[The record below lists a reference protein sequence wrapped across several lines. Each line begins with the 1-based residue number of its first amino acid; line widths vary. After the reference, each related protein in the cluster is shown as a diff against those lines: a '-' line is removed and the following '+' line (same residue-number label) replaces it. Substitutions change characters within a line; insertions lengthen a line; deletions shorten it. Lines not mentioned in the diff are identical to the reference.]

1 MGRKAL
7 KRLRKKRR
15 TIKLRKAPAQASPP
29 VPPVDLVRFM
39 MANNSASNN
48 IAQNNHE
55 ELLMMRM
62 ASEKKNQEMESYK
75 RQIDME
81 LQKQKDII
89 SERARLDKE
98 NKNMLSELKK
108 QIESDK
114 FMEDA
119 TRENND
125 VKNKLEL
132 QNVKHEHKMN
142 IQTQKNEVTEQE
154 IQRQKELNK
163 KQEENVKLKRE
174 LEIIKQKNNELNN
187 QIKNN
192 DLYNNNLQLKDEI
205 KRLKS
210 ENEAYDELI
219 KTDEFVKSA
228 DNHKKYILELE
239 KQKFDSELKDQV
251 YKKRREVLLN
261 YANIPE
267 ISEEQWTAM
276 QNKLKESIQSS
287 IVKEM
292 EFKKQQEEFNK
303 KEDETNHY
311 KELLDQQTK
320 KMHEAEI
327 EKVRAEKKI
336 EKMKNKSEL
345 ADEMKEAIEYEATQR
360 MDIEEINK
368 KTDLAKKAME
378 VYQESLAVNAQ
389 NKYIKDNGL
398 KNAKVLAEMKQ
409 KIVETEYSN
418 NAIKEYSDLL
428 DQLQKAEATNSVAAK
443 MYNFTDKFTDYRT
456 SVPAAKILIEQMGYY
471 NNSFD
476 KRRNLVDSLEARI
489 AQNPNVWSYM
499 VKKYNQLEDVR
510 NHYSF
515 QTLPYL
521 TEIINNMDQTINEFK
536 ENNWAL
542 S

>member
-15 TIKLRKAPAQASPP
+15 TIKLRKAPAQAS
-29 VPPVDLVRFM
+29 PPVDLVRFM

-174 LEIIKQKNNELNN
+174 LEIIKQKNSELNN

-192 DLYNNNLQLKDEI
+192 DLYNNNLQLEDEI

-219 KTDEFVKSA
+219 ETDEFVKSA

-267 ISEEQWTAM
+267 ISEKQWTEM

-303 KEDETNHY
+303 KEAETNHY

-327 EKVRAEKKI
+327 EKVRAEKRLEKI
-336 EKMKNKSEL
+336 NNKSEL
-345 ADEMKEAIEYEATQR
+345 ADEMKKAIEYEATQR

-378 VYQESLAVNAQ
+378 VYQESLVVNAQ

-398 KNAKVLAEMKQ
+398 KNAKELAEMKQ

-443 MYNFTDKFTDYRT
+443 MYNFTDNFTDYRT
-456 SVPAAKILIEQMGYY
+456 GVPAAKILIEQMGYY

-499 VKKYNQLEDVR
+499 VKNHNELEDVR

>member
-15 TIKLRKAPAQASPP
+15 TIKLRKAPAQAS
-29 VPPVDLVRFM
+29 PPVDLVRFM

-267 ISEEQWTAM
+267 ISEKQWTEM

-303 KEDETNHY
+303 KEAETNHY

-327 EKVRAEKKI
+327 EKVRAEKRLEKI
-336 EKMKNKSEL
+336 NNKSEL

-378 VYQESLAVNAQ
+378 VYQESLVVNAQ

-398 KNAKVLAEMKQ
+398 KNAKELAEMKQ

-443 MYNFTDKFTDYRT
+443 MYNFTDNFTDYRT
-456 SVPAAKILIEQMGYY
+456 GVPAAKILIEQMGYY
-471 NNSFD
+471 KNSFEN
-476 KRRNLVDSLEARI
+476 KRKLVDSLEARI

-499 VKKYNQLEDVR
+499 VKNHNELEDVR

>member
-15 TIKLRKAPAQASPP
+15 TIKLRKAPAQAS
-29 VPPVDLVRFM
+29 PPVDLVRFM

-267 ISEEQWTAM
+267 ISEKQWTEM

-303 KEDETNHY
+303 KEAETNHY

-327 EKVRAEKKI
+327 EKVRAEKRLEKI
-336 EKMKNKSEL
+336 NNKSEL

-378 VYQESLAVNAQ
+378 VYQESLVVNAQ

-398 KNAKVLAEMKQ
+398 KNAKELAEMKQ

-443 MYNFTDKFTDYRT
+443 MYNFTDNFTDYRT
-456 SVPAAKILIEQMGYY
+456 GVPAAKILIEQMGYY
-471 NNSFD
+471 KNSFEN
-476 KRRNLVDSLEARI
+476 RRKLVDSLEARI

-499 VKKYNQLEDVR
+499 VKNHNELEDVR

>member
-15 TIKLRKAPAQASPP
+15 TIKLRKAPAQAS
-29 VPPVDLVRFM
+29 PPVDLVRFM

-267 ISEEQWTAM
+267 ISEKQWTEM
-276 QNKLKESIQSS
+276 QNKLKQSIQSS
-287 IVKEM
+287 IVQEM

-303 KEDETNHY
+303 KEAETNHY

-327 EKVRAEKKI
+327 EKVRAEKRLEKI
-336 EKMKNKSEL
+336 NNKSEL

-378 VYQESLAVNAQ
+378 VYQESLVVNAQ

-398 KNAKVLAEMKQ
+398 KNAKELAEMKQ

-428 DQLQKAEATNSVAAK
+428 DQLQKAEATNSVTAK

-456 SVPAAKILIEQMGYY
+456 GVPAAKILIEQMGYY
-471 NNSFD
+471 KNSFD

>member
-187 QIKNN
+187 QIKKN

-219 KTDEFVKSA
+219 ETDEFVKSA

-267 ISEEQWTAM
+267 ISEKQWTEM

-303 KEDETNHY
+303 KEAETNHY
-311 KELLDQQTK
+311 KELLEQQTK

-327 EKVRAEKKI
+327 EKVRAEKRLEKI
-336 EKMKNKSEL
+336 NNKSEL

-368 KTDLAKKAME
+368 KTDLAKRAME
-378 VYQESLAVNAQ
+378 VYQESLVVNAQ

-398 KNAKVLAEMKQ
+398 KNAKELAEMKQ

-443 MYNFTDKFTDYRT
+443 MYNFTDNFTDYRT
-456 SVPAAKILIEQMGYY
+456 GVPAAKILIEQMGYY
-471 NNSFD
+471 KNSFEN
-476 KRRNLVDSLEARI
+476 RRKLVDSLEARI

-499 VKKYNQLEDVR
+499 VKKHNELEDVR

-521 TEIINNMDQTINEFK
+521 TEIINNMDKTINEFK

>member
-15 TIKLRKAPAQASPP
+15 TIKLRKAPAQAS
-29 VPPVDLVRFM
+29 PPVDLVRFM

-192 DLYNNNLQLKDEI
+192 DLYNNNLQLEDEI

-267 ISEEQWTAM
+267 ITEEQWTSM

-303 KEDETNHY
+303 KEAETNHY

-327 EKVRAEKKI
+327 EKVRAEKRLEKI
-336 EKMKNKSEL
+336 NNKSEL

-378 VYQESLAVNAQ
+378 VYQESLVVNAQ

-398 KNAKVLAEMKQ
+398 KNAKELAEMKQ

-443 MYNFTDKFTDYRT
+443 MYNFTDNFTDYRT
-456 SVPAAKILIEQMGYY
+456 GVPAAKILIEQMGYY
-471 NNSFD
+471 KNSFEN
-476 KRRNLVDSLEARI
+476 RRNLVDSLEARI

-499 VKKYNQLEDVR
+499 VKKHNELEDVR

-521 TEIINNMDQTINEFK
+521 TEIINNMDKTINEFK

>member
-15 TIKLRKAPAQASPP
+15 TIKLRKAPAQAS
-29 VPPVDLVRFM
+29 PPVDLVRFM

-174 LEIIKQKNNELNN
+174 LEIIKQKNSELNN

-192 DLYNNNLQLKDEI
+192 DLYNNNLQLEDEI

-267 ISEEQWTAM
+267 ISEKQWTEM

-303 KEDETNHY
+303 KEAETNHY

-327 EKVRAEKKI
+327 EKVRAEKRLEKI
-336 EKMKNKSEL
+336 NNKSEL

-368 KTDLAKKAME
+368 KTDLAKRAME
-378 VYQESLAVNAQ
+378 VYQESLVVNAQ

-398 KNAKVLAEMKQ
+398 KNAKELAEMKQ

-443 MYNFTDKFTDYRT
+443 MYNFTDNFTDYRT
-456 SVPAAKILIEQMGYY
+456 GVPAAKILIEQMGYY
-471 NNSFD
+471 KNSFEN
-476 KRRNLVDSLEARI
+476 KRKLVDSLEARI

-499 VKKYNQLEDVR
+499 VKKHNELEDVR

-521 TEIINNMDQTINEFK
+521 TEIINNMDKTINEFK

>member
-15 TIKLRKAPAQASPP
+15 TIKLRKAPAQAS
-29 VPPVDLVRFM
+29 PPVDLVRFM

-174 LEIIKQKNNELNN
+174 LEIIKQKNSELNN

-267 ISEEQWTAM
+267 ISEKQWTEM
-276 QNKLKESIQSS
+276 QNKLKQSIQSS
-287 IVKEM
+287 IVQEM

-303 KEDETNHY
+303 KEAETNHY

-327 EKVRAEKKI
+327 EKVRAEKRLEKI
-336 EKMKNKSEL
+336 NNKSEL

-378 VYQESLAVNAQ
+378 VYQESLVVNAQ

-398 KNAKVLAEMKQ
+398 KNAKELAEMKQ

-443 MYNFTDKFTDYRT
+443 MYNFTDNFTDYRT
-456 SVPAAKILIEQMGYY
+456 GVPAAKILIEQMGYY
-471 NNSFD
+471 KNSFEN
-476 KRRNLVDSLEARI
+476 RRKLVDSLEARI

-499 VKKYNQLEDVR
+499 VKKYNELEDVR

-521 TEIINNMDQTINEFK
+521 TEIINNMDKTINEFK

>member
-15 TIKLRKAPAQASPP
+15 TIKLRKAPAQAS
-29 VPPVDLVRFM
+29 PPVDLVRFM

-267 ISEEQWTAM
+267 ISEKQWTEM

-303 KEDETNHY
+303 KEAETNHY

-327 EKVRAEKKI
+327 EKVRAEKRLEKI
-336 EKMKNKSEL
+336 NNKSAL

-368 KTDLAKKAME
+368 KTDLAKRAME
-378 VYQESLAVNAQ
+378 VYQESLVVNAQ

-398 KNAKVLAEMKQ
+398 KNAKELAEMKQ

-443 MYNFTDKFTDYRT
+443 MYNFTDNFTDYRT
-456 SVPAAKILIEQMGYY
+456 GVPAAKILIEQMGYY
-471 NNSFD
+471 KNSFEN
-476 KRRNLVDSLEARI
+476 KRKLVDSLEARI

-499 VKKYNQLEDVR
+499 VKKHNELEDVR

-521 TEIINNMDQTINEFK
+521 TEIINNMDKTINEFK

>member
-15 TIKLRKAPAQASPP
+15 TIKLRKAPAQAS
-29 VPPVDLVRFM
+29 PPVDLVRFM

-174 LEIIKQKNNELNN
+174 LEIIKQKNSELNN

-192 DLYNNNLQLKDEI
+192 DLYNNNLQLEDEI

-267 ISEEQWTAM
+267 ISEKQWTEM

-303 KEDETNHY
+303 KEAETNHY

-368 KTDLAKKAME
+368 KTDLAKRAME
-378 VYQESLAVNAQ
+378 VYQESLVVNAQ

-398 KNAKVLAEMKQ
+398 KNAKELAEMKQ

-471 NNSFD
+471 KNSFD

-499 VKKYNQLEDVR
+499 VKNHNELEDVR

-521 TEIINNMDQTINEFK
+521 TEIINNMDKTINEFK

>member
-15 TIKLRKAPAQASPP
+15 TIKLRKAPAQAS
-29 VPPVDLVRFM
+29 PPVDLVRFM

-174 LEIIKQKNNELNN
+174 LEIIKQKNSELNN

-192 DLYNNNLQLKDEI
+192 DLYNNNLQLEDEI

-267 ISEEQWTAM
+267 ISEKQWTEM
-276 QNKLKESIQSS
+276 QNKLKQSIQSS
-287 IVKEM
+287 IVQEM
-292 EFKKQQEEFNK
+292 EFKKQQEEFSK
-303 KEDETNHY
+303 KEAETNHY
-311 KELLDQQTK
+311 KELLEQQTK
-320 KMHEAEI
+320 KLHEAEI
-327 EKVRAEKKI
+327 EKVRAEKRLEKI
-336 EKMKNKSEL
+336 NNKSAL
-345 ADEMKEAIEYEATQR
+345 ADEMKEALEYEATQR

-378 VYQESLAVNAQ
+378 VYQESLVVNAQ

-398 KNAKVLAEMKQ
+398 KNAKELAEMKQ

-443 MYNFTDKFTDYRT
+443 MYNFTDNFTDYRT
-456 SVPAAKILIEQMGYY
+456 GVPAAKILIEQMGYY
-471 NNSFD
+471 KNSFEN
-476 KRRNLVDSLEARI
+476 RRKLVDSLEARI

-499 VKKYNQLEDVR
+499 VKKHNELEDVR

-521 TEIINNMDQTINEFK
+521 TEIINNMDKTINEFK

>member
-15 TIKLRKAPAQASPP
+15 TIKLRKAPAQAS
-29 VPPVDLVRFM
+29 PPVDLVRFM

-174 LEIIKQKNNELNN
+174 LEIIKQKNSELNN

-267 ISEEQWTAM
+267 ISEKQWTEM

-303 KEDETNHY
+303 KEAETNHY

-327 EKVRAEKKI
+327 EKVRAEKRLEKI
-336 EKMKNKSEL
+336 NNKSEL

-378 VYQESLAVNAQ
+378 VYQESLVVNAQ

-398 KNAKVLAEMKQ
+398 KNAKELAEMKQ

-471 NNSFD
+471 KNSFD

-499 VKKYNQLEDVR
+499 VKNHNELEDVR

-521 TEIINNMDQTINEFK
+521 TEIINNMDKTINEFK
-536 ENNWAL
+536 ASNWPL

>member
-15 TIKLRKAPAQASPP
+15 TIKLRKAPAQAS
-29 VPPVDLVRFM
+29 PPVDLVRFM

-267 ISEEQWTAM
+267 ISEKQWTAM

-303 KEDETNHY
+303 KEAETNHY

-327 EKVRAEKKI
+327 EKVRAEKRLEKI
-336 EKMKNKSEL
+336 NNKSEL

-378 VYQESLAVNAQ
+378 VYQESLVVNAQ
-389 NKYIKDNGL
+389 NEYIKDNGL
-398 KNAKVLAEMKQ
+398 KNAKELAEMKQ

-456 SVPAAKILIEQMGYY
+456 GVPAAKILIEQMGYY
-471 NNSFD
+471 KNSFEN
-476 KRRNLVDSLEARI
+476 KRKLVDSLEARI

-499 VKKYNQLEDVR
+499 VKKYNELEDVR

-521 TEIINNMDQTINEFK
+521 TEIINNMDKTINEFK
-536 ENNWAL
+536 ASNWPL

>member
-15 TIKLRKAPAQASPP
+15 TIKLRKAPAQAS
-29 VPPVDLVRFM
+29 PPVDLVRFM

-174 LEIIKQKNNELNN
+174 LEIIKQKNSELNN

-267 ISEEQWTAM
+267 ISEKQWTEM

-303 KEDETNHY
+303 KEAETNHY

-327 EKVRAEKKI
+327 EKVRAEKRI

-368 KTDLAKKAME
+368 KTDLAKRAME
-378 VYQESLAVNAQ
+378 VYQESLVVNAQ

-398 KNAKVLAEMKQ
+398 KNAKELAEMKQ

-428 DQLQKAEATNSVAAK
+428 DQLQKAEAANSVAAK

-456 SVPAAKILIEQMGYY
+456 GVPAAKILIEQMGYY
-471 NNSFD
+471 KNSFEN
-476 KRRNLVDSLEARI
+476 RRNLVDSLEARI

-499 VKKYNQLEDVR
+499 VKKYNELEDVR

-521 TEIINNMDQTINEFK
+521 TEIINNMDKTINEFK

>member
-15 TIKLRKAPAQASPP
+15 TIKLRKAPAQAS
-29 VPPVDLVRFM
+29 PPVDLVRFM

-174 LEIIKQKNNELNN
+174 LEIIKQKNSELNN

-267 ISEEQWTAM
+267 ISEKQWTAM

-303 KEDETNHY
+303 KEAETNHY

-327 EKVRAEKKI
+327 EKVRAEKRLEKI
-336 EKMKNKSEL
+336 NNKSEL

-378 VYQESLAVNAQ
+378 VYQESLVVNAQ

-398 KNAKVLAEMKQ
+398 KNAKELAEMKQ

-443 MYNFTDKFTDYRT
+443 MYNFTDNFTDYRT
-456 SVPAAKILIEQMGYY
+456 GVPAAKILIEQMGYY
-471 NNSFD
+471 KNSFD

-499 VKKYNQLEDVR
+499 VKNHNELEDVR

>member
-15 TIKLRKAPAQASPP
+15 TIKLRKAPAQAS
-29 VPPVDLVRFM
+29 PPVDLVRFM

-192 DLYNNNLQLKDEI
+192 DLYNNNLQLEDEI

-267 ISEEQWTAM
+267 ISEKQWTEM
-276 QNKLKESIQSS
+276 QNKLKQSIQSS

-303 KEDETNHY
+303 KEAETNHY

-327 EKVRAEKKI
+327 EKVRAEKRLEKI
-336 EKMKNKSEL
+336 NNKSEL

-368 KTDLAKKAME
+368 KTDLAKRAME
-378 VYQESLAVNAQ
+378 VYQESLVVNAQ

-398 KNAKVLAEMKQ
+398 KNAKELAEMKQ

-443 MYNFTDKFTDYRT
+443 MYNFTDNFTDYRT
-456 SVPAAKILIEQMGYY
+456 GVPAAKILIEQMGYY
-471 NNSFD
+471 KNSFD

-499 VKKYNQLEDVR
+499 VKNHNELEDVR

-521 TEIINNMDQTINEFK
+521 TEIINNMDKTINEFK

>member
-15 TIKLRKAPAQASPP
+15 TIKLRKAPAQAS
-29 VPPVDLVRFM
+29 PPVDLVRFM

-267 ISEEQWTAM
+267 ISEKQWTEM
-276 QNKLKESIQSS
+276 QNKLKQSIQSS
-287 IVKEM
+287 IVQEM

-303 KEDETNHY
+303 KEAETNHY

-327 EKVRAEKKI
+327 EKVRAEKRLEKI
-336 EKMKNKSEL
+336 NNKSEL

-368 KTDLAKKAME
+368 KTDLAKRAME
-378 VYQESLAVNAQ
+378 VYQESLVVNAQ

-398 KNAKVLAEMKQ
+398 KNAKELAEMKQ

-471 NNSFD
+471 KNSFEN
-476 KRRNLVDSLEARI
+476 RRNLVDSLEARI

-499 VKKYNQLEDVR
+499 VKNHNELEDVR

-521 TEIINNMDQTINEFK
+521 TEIINNMDKTINEFK
-536 ENNWAL
+536 ASNWPL

>member
-154 IQRQKELNK
+154 IKRQKELNK

-187 QIKNN
+187 QIKKN

-219 KTDEFVKSA
+219 ETDEFVKSA

-267 ISEEQWTAM
+267 ISEKQWTAM
-276 QNKLKESIQSS
+276 QNKLKQSIQSS

-303 KEDETNHY
+303 KEAETNHY
-311 KELLDQQTK
+311 KELLEQQTK

-327 EKVRAEKKI
+327 EKVRAEKRL
-336 EKMKNKSEL
+336 EKMNNKSVL
-345 ADEMKEAIEYEATQR
+345 ADEMKEALEYEATQR

-378 VYQESLAVNAQ
+378 VYQESLVVNAQ

-398 KNAKVLAEMKQ
+398 KNAKELAEMKQ

-443 MYNFTDKFTDYRT
+443 MYNFTDNFTDYRT
-456 SVPAAKILIEQMGYY
+456 GVPAAKTLIEQMGYY
-471 NNSFD
+471 KNSFEN
-476 KRRNLVDSLEARI
+476 RRKLVDSLEARI

-499 VKKYNQLEDVR
+499 VKKYNDLEYVR

-521 TEIINNMDQTINEFK
+521 TEIINNMDKTINEFK

>member
-15 TIKLRKAPAQASPP
+15 TIKLRKAPAQAS
-29 VPPVDLVRFM
+29 PPVDLVRFM

-267 ISEEQWTAM
+267 ISEKQWTEM

-303 KEDETNHY
+303 KEAETNHY

-327 EKVRAEKKI
+327 EKVRAEKRLEKI
-336 EKMKNKSEL
+336 NNKSEL

-368 KTDLAKKAME
+368 KTDLAKRAME
-378 VYQESLAVNAQ
+378 VYQESLVVNAQ

-398 KNAKVLAEMKQ
+398 KNAKELAEMKQ

-428 DQLQKAEATNSVAAK
+428 DQLQKAEAANSVAAK

-456 SVPAAKILIEQMGYY
+456 GVPAAKILIEQMGYY
-471 NNSFD
+471 KNSFEN
-476 KRRNLVDSLEARI
+476 KRKLVDSLEARI

-499 VKKYNQLEDVR
+499 VKKHNELEDVR

-521 TEIINNMDQTINEFK
+521 TEIINNMDKTINEFK

>member
-15 TIKLRKAPAQASPP
+15 TIKLRKAPAQAS
-29 VPPVDLVRFM
+29 PPVDLVRFM

-174 LEIIKQKNNELNN
+174 LEIIKQKNSELNN

-267 ISEEQWTAM
+267 ISEKQWTEM

-303 KEDETNHY
+303 KEAETNHY

-327 EKVRAEKKI
+327 EKVRAEKRL
-336 EKMKNKSEL
+336 EKMNNKSEL

-378 VYQESLAVNAQ
+378 VYQESLVVNAQ

-398 KNAKVLAEMKQ
+398 KNAKELAEMKQ

-456 SVPAAKILIEQMGYY
+456 GVPAAKILIEQMGYY
-471 NNSFD
+471 KNSFD

-499 VKKYNQLEDVR
+499 VKKHNELEDVR

-521 TEIINNMDQTINEFK
+521 TEIINNMDKTINEFK

>member
-15 TIKLRKAPAQASPP
+15 TIKLRKAPAQAS
-29 VPPVDLVRFM
+29 PPVDLVRFM

-187 QIKNN
+187 QIKKN

-219 KTDEFVKSA
+219 ETDEFVKSA

-267 ISEEQWTAM
+267 ISEKQWTAM

-303 KEDETNHY
+303 KEAETNHY

-327 EKVRAEKKI
+327 EKVRAEKRL
-336 EKMKNKSEL
+336 EKMNNKSEL

-378 VYQESLAVNAQ
+378 VYQESLVVNAQ

-398 KNAKVLAEMKQ
+398 KNAKELAEMKQ

-443 MYNFTDKFTDYRT
+443 MYNFTDNFTDYRT
-456 SVPAAKILIEQMGYY
+456 GVPAAKILIEQMGYY
-471 NNSFD
+471 KNSFEN
-476 KRRNLVDSLEARI
+476 KRKLVDSLEARI

-499 VKKYNQLEDVR
+499 VKKYNELEDVR

>member
-15 TIKLRKAPAQASPP
+15 TIKLRKAPAQAS
-29 VPPVDLVRFM
+29 PPVDLVRFM

-174 LEIIKQKNNELNN
+174 LEIIKQKNSELNN

-267 ISEEQWTAM
+267 ISEKQWTEM

-303 KEDETNHY
+303 KEAETNHY
-311 KELLDQQTK
+311 KELLEQQTK

-327 EKVRAEKKI
+327 EKVRAEKRLEKI
-336 EKMKNKSEL
+336 NNKSEL
-345 ADEMKEAIEYEATQR
+345 ADEMKEALEYEATQR

-368 KTDLAKKAME
+368 KTDLAKRAME
-378 VYQESLAVNAQ
+378 VYQESLVVNAQ

-398 KNAKVLAEMKQ
+398 KNAKELAEMKQ

-471 NNSFD
+471 KNSFD

-521 TEIINNMDQTINEFK
+521 TEIINNMDKTINEFK

>member
-15 TIKLRKAPAQASPP
+15 TIKLRKAPAQAS
-29 VPPVDLVRFM
+29 PPVDLVRFM

-174 LEIIKQKNNELNN
+174 LEIIKQKNSELNN

-192 DLYNNNLQLKDEI
+192 DLYNNNLQLEDEI

-267 ISEEQWTAM
+267 ISEKQWTEM
-276 QNKLKESIQSS
+276 QNKLKQSIQSS
-287 IVKEM
+287 IVQEM

-303 KEDETNHY
+303 KEAETNHY

-327 EKVRAEKKI
+327 EKVRAEKRLEKI
-336 EKMKNKSEL
+336 NNKSEL

-378 VYQESLAVNAQ
+378 VYQESLVVNAQ

-398 KNAKVLAEMKQ
+398 KNAKELAEMKQ

-428 DQLQKAEATNSVAAK
+428 DQLQKAEAANSVAAK
-443 MYNFTDKFTDYRT
+443 MYNFTDNFTDYRT
-456 SVPAAKILIEQMGYY
+456 GVPAAKILIEQMGYY
-471 NNSFD
+471 KNSFEN
-476 KRRNLVDSLEARI
+476 RRKLVDSLEARI

-499 VKKYNQLEDVR
+499 VKKHNELEDVR

>member
-29 VPPVDLVRFM
+29 VDLVRFM

-48 IAQNNHE
+48 TAQNNHE

-187 QIKNN
+187 QIKKN

-219 KTDEFVKSA
+219 ETDEFVKSA

-267 ISEEQWTAM
+267 ISEKQWTAM
-276 QNKLKESIQSS
+276 QNKLKQSIQSS
-287 IVKEM
+287 IVQEM

-303 KEDETNHY
+303 KEAETNHY

-345 ADEMKEAIEYEATQR
+345 ADEMKEALEYEATQR
-360 MDIEEINK
+360 MDIDEINK
-368 KTDLAKKAME
+368 KNDLAKKAME
-378 VYQESLAVNAQ
+378 VYQESLVVNAQ

-398 KNAKVLAEMKQ
+398 KNAKELAEMKQ

-443 MYNFTDKFTDYRT
+443 MYNFTDNFTDYRT
-456 SVPAAKILIEQMGYY
+456 GVPAAKTLIEQMGYY
-471 NNSFD
+471 KNSFEN
-476 KRRNLVDSLEARI
+476 KRKLVDSLEARI

-499 VKKYNQLEDVR
+499 VKNHNELEDVR

>member
-15 TIKLRKAPAQASPP
+15 TIKLRKAPAQAS
-29 VPPVDLVRFM
+29 PPVDLVRFM

-174 LEIIKQKNNELNN
+174 LEIIKQKNSELNN

-267 ISEEQWTAM
+267 ISEKQWTEM

-303 KEDETNHY
+303 KEAETNHY

-327 EKVRAEKKI
+327 EKVRAEKRLEKI
-336 EKMKNKSEL
+336 NNKSEL

-378 VYQESLAVNAQ
+378 VYQESLVVNAQ

-398 KNAKVLAEMKQ
+398 KNAKELAEMKQ

-456 SVPAAKILIEQMGYY
+456 GVPAAKILIEQMGYY
-471 NNSFD
+471 KNSFEN
-476 KRRNLVDSLEARI
+476 RRNLVDSLEARI

-499 VKKYNQLEDVR
+499 VKKHNELEDVR

-521 TEIINNMDQTINEFK
+521 TEIINNMDKTINEFK

>member
-15 TIKLRKAPAQASPP
+15 TIKLRKAPAQAS
-29 VPPVDLVRFM
+29 PPVDLVRFM

-174 LEIIKQKNNELNN
+174 LEIIKQKNSELNN

-267 ISEEQWTAM
+267 ISEKQWTEM

-303 KEDETNHY
+303 KEAETNHY

-327 EKVRAEKKI
+327 EKVRAEKRLEKI
-336 EKMKNKSEL
+336 NNKSEL

-378 VYQESLAVNAQ
+378 VYQESLVVNAQ

-398 KNAKVLAEMKQ
+398 KNAKELAEMKQ

-443 MYNFTDKFTDYRT
+443 MYNFTDNFTDYRT
-456 SVPAAKILIEQMGYY
+456 GVPAAKILIEQMGYY
-471 NNSFD
+471 KNSFD

-521 TEIINNMDQTINEFK
+521 TEIINNMDKTINEFK

>member
-15 TIKLRKAPAQASPP
+15 TIKLRKAPAQAS
-29 VPPVDLVRFM
+29 PPVDLVRFM

-192 DLYNNNLQLKDEI
+192 DLYNNNLQLEDEI

-267 ISEEQWTAM
+267 ISEKQWTEM

-287 IVKEM
+287 IVQEM

-303 KEDETNHY
+303 KEAETNHY

-327 EKVRAEKKI
+327 EKVRAEKRLEKI
-336 EKMKNKSEL
+336 NNKSEL

-378 VYQESLAVNAQ
+378 VYQESLVVNAQ

-398 KNAKVLAEMKQ
+398 KNAKELAEMKQ

-428 DQLQKAEATNSVAAK
+428 DQLQKAEAANSVAAK

-471 NNSFD
+471 KNSFD

-499 VKKYNQLEDVR
+499 VKNHNELEDVR

-521 TEIINNMDQTINEFK
+521 TEIINNMDKTINEFK

>member
-15 TIKLRKAPAQASPP
+15 TIKLRKAPAQAS
-29 VPPVDLVRFM
+29 PPVDLVRFM

-174 LEIIKQKNNELNN
+174 LEIIKQKNSELNN

-192 DLYNNNLQLKDEI
+192 DLYNNNLQLEDEI

-267 ISEEQWTAM
+267 ISEKQWTAM

-303 KEDETNHY
+303 KEAETNHY

-327 EKVRAEKKI
+327 EKVRAEKRL
-336 EKMKNKSEL
+336 EKMNNKSVL
-345 ADEMKEAIEYEATQR
+345 ADEMKEALEYEATQR

-378 VYQESLAVNAQ
+378 VYQESLVVNAQ

-398 KNAKVLAEMKQ
+398 KNAKELAEMKQ

-443 MYNFTDKFTDYRT
+443 MYNFTDNFTDYRT
-456 SVPAAKILIEQMGYY
+456 GVPAAKILIEQMGYY

-499 VKKYNQLEDVR
+499 VKKYNELEDVR

>member
-15 TIKLRKAPAQASPP
+15 TIKLRKAPAQAS
-29 VPPVDLVRFM
+29 PPVDLVRFM

-174 LEIIKQKNNELNN
+174 LEIIKQKNSELNN

-267 ISEEQWTAM
+267 ISEKQWTAM

-303 KEDETNHY
+303 KEAETNHY

-327 EKVRAEKKI
+327 EKVRAEKRLEKI
-336 EKMKNKSEL
+336 NNKSEL

-378 VYQESLAVNAQ
+378 VYQESLVVNAQ

-398 KNAKVLAEMKQ
+398 KNAKELAEMKQ

-443 MYNFTDKFTDYRT
+443 MYNFTDNFTDYRT
-456 SVPAAKILIEQMGYY
+456 GVPAAKILIEQMGYY
-471 NNSFD
+471 KNSFEN
-476 KRRNLVDSLEARI
+476 KRKLVDSLEARI

-499 VKKYNQLEDVR
+499 VKKHNELEDVR

-521 TEIINNMDQTINEFK
+521 TEIINNMDKTINEFK

>member
-15 TIKLRKAPAQASPP
+15 TIKLRKAPAQAS
-29 VPPVDLVRFM
+29 PPVDLVRFM

-192 DLYNNNLQLKDEI
+192 DLYNNNLQLEDEI

-267 ISEEQWTAM
+267 ISEKQWTEM

-303 KEDETNHY
+303 KEAETNHY

-327 EKVRAEKKI
+327 EKVRAEKRLEKI
-336 EKMKNKSEL
+336 NNKSEL

-378 VYQESLAVNAQ
+378 VYQESLVVNAQ
-389 NKYIKDNGL
+389 NEYIKDNGL
-398 KNAKVLAEMKQ
+398 KNAKELAEMKQ

-471 NNSFD
+471 KNSFEN
-476 KRRNLVDSLEARI
+476 RRKLVDSLEARI

-499 VKKYNQLEDVR
+499 VKKYNELEDVR

>member
-15 TIKLRKAPAQASPP
+15 TIKLRKAPAQAS
-29 VPPVDLVRFM
+29 PPVDLVRFM

-192 DLYNNNLQLKDEI
+192 DLYNNNLQLEDEI

-267 ISEEQWTAM
+267 ISEKQWTEM

-303 KEDETNHY
+303 KEAETNHY

-327 EKVRAEKKI
+327 EKVRAEKRL
-336 EKMKNKSEL
+336 EKMNNKSAL
-345 ADEMKEAIEYEATQR
+345 ADEMKEALEYEATQR

-378 VYQESLAVNAQ
+378 VYQESLVVNAQ

-398 KNAKVLAEMKQ
+398 KNAKELAEMKQ

-443 MYNFTDKFTDYRT
+443 MYNFTDNFTDYRT
-456 SVPAAKILIEQMGYY
+456 GVPAAKILIEQMGYY
-471 NNSFD
+471 KNSFD

-521 TEIINNMDQTINEFK
+521 TEIINNMDKTINEFK

>member
-15 TIKLRKAPAQASPP
+15 TIKLRKAPAQAS
-29 VPPVDLVRFM
+29 PPVDLVRFM

-174 LEIIKQKNNELNN
+174 LEIIKQKNSELNN

-267 ISEEQWTAM
+267 ISEKQWTEM

-303 KEDETNHY
+303 KEAETNHY

-327 EKVRAEKKI
+327 EKVRAEKRLEKI
-336 EKMKNKSEL
+336 NNKSEL

-378 VYQESLAVNAQ
+378 VYQESLVVNAQ

-398 KNAKVLAEMKQ
+398 KNAKELAEMKQ

-443 MYNFTDKFTDYRT
+443 MYNFTDNFTDYRT
-456 SVPAAKILIEQMGYY
+456 GVPAAKILIEQMGYY
-471 NNSFD
+471 KNSFEN
-476 KRRNLVDSLEARI
+476 RRKLVDSLEARI

-499 VKKYNQLEDVR
+499 VKKYNELEDVR

-521 TEIINNMDQTINEFK
+521 TEIINNMDKTINEFK

>member
-15 TIKLRKAPAQASPP
+15 TIKLRKAPAQAS
-29 VPPVDLVRFM
+29 PPVDLVRFM

-174 LEIIKQKNNELNN
+174 LEIIKQKNSELNN

-267 ISEEQWTAM
+267 ISEKQWTEM

-287 IVKEM
+287 IVQEM

-303 KEDETNHY
+303 KEAETNHY

-327 EKVRAEKKI
+327 EKVRAEKRLEKI
-336 EKMKNKSEL
+336 NNKSEL

-378 VYQESLAVNAQ
+378 VYQESLVVNAQ

-398 KNAKVLAEMKQ
+398 KNAKELAEMKQ

-456 SVPAAKILIEQMGYY
+456 GVPAAKILIEQMGYY
-471 NNSFD
+471 KNSFEN
-476 KRRNLVDSLEARI
+476 RRKLVDSLEARI

-499 VKKYNQLEDVR
+499 VKKYNELEDVR

-521 TEIINNMDQTINEFK
+521 TEIINNMDKTINEFK

>member
-15 TIKLRKAPAQASPP
+15 TIKLRKAPAQAS
-29 VPPVDLVRFM
+29 PPVDLVRFM

-174 LEIIKQKNNELNN
+174 LEIIKQKNSELNN

-267 ISEEQWTAM
+267 ISEKQWTEM

-303 KEDETNHY
+303 KEAETNHY

-327 EKVRAEKKI
+327 EKVRAEKRLEKI
-336 EKMKNKSEL
+336 NNKSEL

-368 KTDLAKKAME
+368 KTDLAKRAME
-378 VYQESLAVNAQ
+378 VYQESLVVNAQ

-398 KNAKVLAEMKQ
+398 KNAKELAEMKQ

-428 DQLQKAEATNSVAAK
+428 DQLQKAEAANSVAAK

-456 SVPAAKILIEQMGYY
+456 GVPAAKILIEQMGYY
-471 NNSFD
+471 KNSFEN
-476 KRRNLVDSLEARI
+476 RRKLVDSLEARI

-499 VKKYNQLEDVR
+499 VKKYNELEDVR

-521 TEIINNMDQTINEFK
+521 TEIINNMDKTINEFK

>member
-15 TIKLRKAPAQASPP
+15 TIKLRKAPAQAS
-29 VPPVDLVRFM
+29 PPVDLVRFM

-267 ISEEQWTAM
+267 ISEKQWTAM

-303 KEDETNHY
+303 KEAETNHY

-327 EKVRAEKKI
+327 EKVRAEKRLEKI
-336 EKMKNKSEL
+336 NNKSEL

-378 VYQESLAVNAQ
+378 VYQESLVVNAQ

-398 KNAKVLAEMKQ
+398 KNAKELAEMKQ

-443 MYNFTDKFTDYRT
+443 MYNFTDNFTDYRT
-456 SVPAAKILIEQMGYY
+456 GVPAAKILIEQMGYY
-471 NNSFD
+471 KNSFD

-499 VKKYNQLEDVR
+499 VKKDNELEDVR

-536 ENNWAL
+536 ASNWPL

>member
-15 TIKLRKAPAQASPP
+15 TIKLRKAPAQAS
-29 VPPVDLVRFM
+29 PPVDLVRFM

-174 LEIIKQKNNELNN
+174 LEIIKQKNSELNN

-192 DLYNNNLQLKDEI
+192 DLYNNNLQLEDEI

-267 ISEEQWTAM
+267 ISEKQWTEM
-276 QNKLKESIQSS
+276 QNKLKQSIQSS
-287 IVKEM
+287 IVQEM

-303 KEDETNHY
+303 KEAETNHY

-327 EKVRAEKKI
+327 EKVRAEKRLEKI
-336 EKMKNKSEL
+336 NNKSEL

-378 VYQESLAVNAQ
+378 VYQESLVVNAQ

-398 KNAKVLAEMKQ
+398 KNAKELAEMKQ

-456 SVPAAKILIEQMGYY
+456 GVPAAKILIEQMGYY

-499 VKKYNQLEDVR
+499 VKNHNELEDVR

-521 TEIINNMDQTINEFK
+521 TEIINNMDKTINEFK

>member
-15 TIKLRKAPAQASPP
+15 TIKLRKAPPP

-174 LEIIKQKNNELNN
+174 LEIIKQKNSELNN

-228 DNHKKYILELE
+228 NNHKKYILELE

-267 ISEEQWTAM
+267 ISEKQWTAM

-303 KEDETNHY
+303 KEAETNHY

-327 EKVRAEKKI
+327 EKVRAEKRL
-336 EKMKNKSEL
+336 EKMNNKSVL
-345 ADEMKEAIEYEATQR
+345 ADEMKEALEYEATQR

-378 VYQESLAVNAQ
+378 VYQESLVVNAQ
-389 NKYIKDNGL
+389 NEYIKDNGL
-398 KNAKVLAEMKQ
+398 KNAKELAEMKQ

-443 MYNFTDKFTDYRT
+443 MYNFTDNFTDYRT
-456 SVPAAKILIEQMGYY
+456 GVPAAKTLIEQMGYY
-471 NNSFD
+471 KNSFEN
-476 KRRNLVDSLEARI
+476 RRNLVDSLEARI

-499 VKKYNQLEDVR
+499 VKKYNKLEDVR

>member
-15 TIKLRKAPAQASPP
+15 TIKLRKAPAQAS
-29 VPPVDLVRFM
+29 PPVDLVRFM

-174 LEIIKQKNNELNN
+174 LEIIKQKNSELNN

-192 DLYNNNLQLKDEI
+192 DLYNNNLQLEDEI

-267 ISEEQWTAM
+267 ISEKQWTAM
-276 QNKLKESIQSS
+276 QNKLKQSIQSS

-303 KEDETNHY
+303 KEAETNHY
-311 KELLDQQTK
+311 KELLEQQTK

-327 EKVRAEKKI
+327 EKVRAEKRLEKI
-336 EKMKNKSEL
+336 NNKSEL

-368 KTDLAKKAME
+368 KTDLAKRAME
-378 VYQESLAVNAQ
+378 VYQESLVVNAQ

-398 KNAKVLAEMKQ
+398 KNAKELAEMKQ

-456 SVPAAKILIEQMGYY
+456 GVPAAKILIEQMGYY

-499 VKKYNQLEDVR
+499 VKNHNELEDVR

-536 ENNWAL
+536 ASNWPL

>member
-15 TIKLRKAPAQASPP
+15 TIKLRKAPAQAS
-29 VPPVDLVRFM
+29 PPVDLVRFM

-267 ISEEQWTAM
+267 ISEKQWTEM

-303 KEDETNHY
+303 KEAETNHY

-327 EKVRAEKKI
+327 EKVRAEKRLEKI
-336 EKMKNKSEL
+336 NNKSEL

-378 VYQESLAVNAQ
+378 VYQESLVVNAQ

-398 KNAKVLAEMKQ
+398 KNAKELAEMKQ

-443 MYNFTDKFTDYRT
+443 MYNFTDNFTDYRT
-456 SVPAAKILIEQMGYY
+456 GVPAAKILIEQMGYY
-471 NNSFD
+471 KNSFEN
-476 KRRNLVDSLEARI
+476 RRKLVDSLEARI

-499 VKKYNQLEDVR
+499 VKKYNELEDVR

-521 TEIINNMDQTINEFK
+521 TEIINNMDKTINEFK

>member
-15 TIKLRKAPAQASPP
+15 TIKLRKAPAQAS
-29 VPPVDLVRFM
+29 PPVDLVRFM

-174 LEIIKQKNNELNN
+174 LEIIKQKNSELNN

-267 ISEEQWTAM
+267 ISEKQWTEM

-303 KEDETNHY
+303 KEAETNHY

-327 EKVRAEKKI
+327 EKVRAEKRLEKI
-336 EKMKNKSEL
+336 NNKSEL

-368 KTDLAKKAME
+368 KTDLAKRAME
-378 VYQESLAVNAQ
+378 VYQESLVINAQ

-398 KNAKVLAEMKQ
+398 KNAKELAEMKQ

-456 SVPAAKILIEQMGYY
+456 GVPAAKILIEQMGYY
-471 NNSFD
+471 KNSFD

-499 VKKYNQLEDVR
+499 VKKHNELEDVR

-521 TEIINNMDQTINEFK
+521 TEIINNMDKTINEFK